1 MSEGSGDVDVP
12 LQYSPGIGCEDK
24 GAAFGESCSGS
35 KKTLT
40 ACAWTVWGLSKDQ
53 LAATIERLK
62 AAAAEKGACASV
74 VSFNCLL
81 ANNHGPCHR
90 SSHCQHV
97 LSAQVASWV
106 NCIQ

>member
-40 ACAWTVWGLSKDQ
+40 ACAWTVW
-53 LAATIERLK
+53 
-62 AAAAEKGACASV
+62 V
-74 VSFNCLL
+74 HLL
-81 ANNHGPCHR
+81 ALSLGGPKCGR
-90 SSHCQHV
+90 FQGV
-97 LSAQVASWV
+97 R
-106 NCIQ
+106 NE